1 MEWKSVTRLIFLFYF
16 VFLCFSISSPQNQQ
30 CYSSPCCNFEDF
42 EEKMALTIS
51 VFPLYFFRISE
62 KSLWCPSNQRRR
74 GWRKSNKQPRRQRHQ
89 HQERTENRQQSSLVC
104 PLLFCISFCISLCIS
119 FCICKYKRKGP
130 SVWRWLQPSS
140 DVGRQ
145 EQRALTQEMRG
156 ARFQWKSS
164 NHPPHFQDQ
173 LRLKA

>member
-1 MEWKSVTRLIFLFYF
+1 MLH
-16 VFLCFSISSPQNQQ
+16 QG
-30 CYSSPCCNFEDF
+30 PCCNFEDF

-140 DVGRQ
+140 DAAAKRCFIPTVRVFDIPRRNVSYPSYKYEGWLYV
-145 EQRALTQEMRG
+145 A
-156 ARFQWKSS
+156 
-164 NHPPHFQDQ
+164 D
-173 LRLKA
+173 